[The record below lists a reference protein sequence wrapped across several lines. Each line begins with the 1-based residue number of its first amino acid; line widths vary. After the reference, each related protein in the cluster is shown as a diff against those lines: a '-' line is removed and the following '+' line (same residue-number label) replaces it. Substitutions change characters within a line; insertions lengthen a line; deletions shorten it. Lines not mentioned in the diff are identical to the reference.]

1 MILETTKLA
10 KYSKRAL
17 CAGLPAWREK
27 PEGYAPEHNVL
38 EKTQNDT
45 EKSTACGCG
54 YATVLGLPIIRE
66 RMFKTYFLSLRHLF
80 RNRWYH
86 RV

>member
-1 MILETTKLA
+1 MWDLETTKHA

-17 CAGLPAWREK
+17 RAGLPAWREK
-27 PEGYAPEHNVL
+27 PEGYALEHNVL

-54 YATVLGLPIIRE
+54 CATMESDSFRVTSQKFIIR
-66 RMFKTYFLSLRHLF
+66 Y
-80 RNRWYH
+80 
-86 RV
+86 